1 MKQPEGFIDKKK
13 PVCKLN
19 KSLYGLKQSARCW
32 NEKIDEYLKSANYVQ
47 SKSDPCVYY
56 RCQTV
61 NGKTVI
67 MIVAVYVDDTILLSN
82 DNETMLAETK
92 RLGLRFA
99 MDDRGEIHFILGME
113 VKRDRKNKVMTICQK
128 SYLETVLVRFG
139 MQDCKPVGTPLETGK
154 RFVQID
160 DNEEPVDVKL
170 YQAAIGS
177 LNYAAIATR
186 PDLSVAVGMLSQHMR
201 NPSEDHWSGVK
212 RVLRYIKGT
221 FDFGLKF
228 TYSDSFVLHGFAD
241 ADWAGCSES
250 RKSTSGEVFKI
261 GNCTVSWRSKKQS
274 VVALSSCEAEY
285 ISLCSAAQET
295 VWLRNLLA
303 DVGFEQT
310 QATTMREDNQGAM
323 CLARNPKDHTRTKHI
338 DVKFHYTRE
347 TIENNILKLVYCPTG
362 EMVADTLTKGLPK
375 SGFEKFRSEMG
386 VQKCM

>member
-1 MKQPEGFIDKKK
+1 
-13 PVCKLN
+13 
-19 KSLYGLKQSARCW
+19 
-32 NEKIDEYLKSANYVQ
+32 
-47 SKSDPCVYY
+47 
-56 RCQTV
+56 
-61 NGKTVI
+61 
-67 MIVAVYVDDTILLSN
+67 
-82 DNETMLAETK
+82 MLAEKK

-113 VKRDRKNKVMTICQK
+113 VKRDRKNKVMTICQR
-128 SYLETVLVRFG
+128 SYLETVLARFG

-310 QATTMREDNQGAM
+310 QATTIREDNQGAM